1 MPLPRYPDVIVHRML
16 RSIIASKPDTDSEL
30 GSVDDLTMTA
40 NRCNAMKAAAKKVS
54 EASSE
59 IFFSL
64 YVKQCGP
71 IEETGE
77 KKEGRITLVDMH
89 PGKTLRKYFSLRGSA
104 VGTE

>member
-1 MPLPRYPDVIVHRML
+1 MPDFAGRYVFLPNITEHVLLPLPRYPDVIVHRML
-16 RSIIASKPDTDSEL
+16 RAIIAAKPDADSEL
-30 GSVDDLTMTA
+30 GSVDELTMTA

-77 KKEGRITLVDMH
+77 R
-89 PGKTLRKYFSLRGSA
+89 
-104 VGTE
+104 